1 MSLVEMKS
9 AVTLSGVAA
18 ARSFSRQVFS
28 DPGVARYGKV
38 TAAAI
43 EAPPKAGDQNN
54 VRIPANHK

>member
-1 MSLVEMKS
+1 MKS